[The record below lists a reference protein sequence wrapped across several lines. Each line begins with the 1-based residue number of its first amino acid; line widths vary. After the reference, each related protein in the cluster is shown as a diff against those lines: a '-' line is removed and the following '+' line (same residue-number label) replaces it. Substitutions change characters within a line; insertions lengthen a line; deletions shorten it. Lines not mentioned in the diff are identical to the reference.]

1 MTTSINTSSKRS
13 KSQRKNHDRCCI
25 LRQSNVNLMEFLA
38 ADVDIKI
45 RLCAA
50 MCLDYH
56 FHWYGW
62 KIQVHRTPWVY
73 LKLIDIWR
81 DMMRLFSLHVIRAAH
96 ELLIRLGLLQRRNNP
111 GNGQDKTYQYK
122 LCVGNLQRAKER
134 MQNRSQP
141 DEKVAKHRKFCSESY
156 TLSVESHTQLQ
167 STAIRSN
174 SLQEEC
180 DTNSCDNEEEIAV
193 DLSQDVECDNEA
205 TEQVELSQEQESS
218 SESQFSAPPAAPSVA
233 PPQRKPKKLNSRQSK
248 VCSAFLLDEPVF
260 IQWWVNRLLK
270 TKFGAEE
277 LVLTP
282 QAFVRSNIR
291 NNPEQAL
298 DMWDSFQSEM
308 SQRVDNYNTRREHG
322 CKISPEEHEQIQT
335 IAPYATSAQKP
346 AALPPSQ
353 PPEPETVDA
362 QQPAAL
368 PSSEPQPSQPEN
380 ADAYKPYKPSQEV
393 TAPPKGLIQ
402 EMMAQLKAK
411 VSMSKAPKVEQKSVE
426 AELDSLNADIK
437 NPLLRSEV
445 LQRVM
450 NSDCY
455 TVDFD
460 EEGVPYQVRKVE

>member
-25 LRQSNVNLMEFLA
+25 LRQSNVDLMDFLA
-38 ADVDIKI
+38 ADVDTKI

-50 MCLDYH
+50 ILIDYH

-62 KIQVHRTPWVY
+62 KIEVQRTPWVY
-73 LKLIDIWR
+73 RKLVEIWR
-81 DMMRLFSLHVIRAAH
+81 DLMGLFSLHVIRAAH
-96 ELLIRLGLLQRRNNP
+96 ELLIRLNLLERRNNP
-111 GNGQDKTYQYK
+111 GNAQDKTYQYK
-122 LCVGNLQRAKER
+122 LRVGNLQRAKER

-141 DEKVAKHRKFCSESY
+141 DQKVASARKFCSESY
-156 TLSVESHTQLQ
+156 TFPVESHTQLP

-174 SLQEEC
+174 SLSEVSELEDC
-180 DTNSCDNEEEIAV
+180 GNEEEEVFV
-193 DLSQDVECDNEA
+193 DLSQDVECDNDA
-205 TEQVELSQEQESS
+205 TDEVELSQEQESS
-218 SESQFSAPPAAPSVA
+218 SESQFSAPPAPPPAA
-233 PPQRKPKKLNSRQSK
+233 PPQRKPKNLNSRQSK

-270 TKFGAEE
+270 TKFGSEE

-291 NNPEQAL
+291 KNPEQAL

-308 SQRVDNYNTRREHG
+308 SHRVDNYNQRRELG
-322 CKISPEEHEQIQT
+322 CKISSEEHEQIQV
-335 IAPYATSAQKP
+335 IAPYATSAQQP
-346 AALPPSQ
+346 PALPASIPQ
-353 PPEPETVDA
+353 PPQPETVDA

-368 PSSEPQPSQPEN
+368 PSSQPQPPQSENADVHQPSQEF
-380 ADAYKPYKPSQEV
+380 
-393 TAPPKGLIQ
+393 TAPPAGFFQ
-402 EMMAQLKAK
+402 EVMAQLKAK

-426 AELDSLNADIK
+426 AELDSLNANIK
-437 NPLLRSEV
+437 DPLLRAEV

-450 NSDCY
+450 ASDSY

-460 EEGVPYQVRKVE
+460 EEGVPYQVRRV